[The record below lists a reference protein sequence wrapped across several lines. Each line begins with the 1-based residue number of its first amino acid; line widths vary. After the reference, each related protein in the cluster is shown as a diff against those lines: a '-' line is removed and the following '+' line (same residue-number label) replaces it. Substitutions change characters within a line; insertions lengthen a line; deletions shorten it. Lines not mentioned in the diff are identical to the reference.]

1 VSELK
6 VVILAAGKGTRM
18 KSEQPKVLFPVCG
31 VPMVQYVL
39 WEAVKLSPLPPLVV
53 VGYGGEQVIAAL
65 GDQADYVWQKEQ
77 LGTGDA
83 VKKACVH
90 LAEFDGDLLV
100 LYGDTP
106 FISAQSLQALVDT
119 HRRTKAAATVLT
131 AELQDPTG
139 YGRIVRSP
147 EGLLTEIVEEKDASA
162 DEKKI
167 REVNTGIY
175 CFSLPELRTA
185 LAALKPQ
192 NAQGEYY
199 LTDVIA
205 MHAAAGKTL
214 ATVKSDRPEEI
225 MGPNDRIAL
234 AQTEA
239 IMRRQILERIMASGV
254 TVIDPATTYI
264 DPRVQI
270 GQDTTVYPG
279 VLLWGET
286 QIGPNCQ
293 IGPYTQI
300 VSSLVGEG
308 SRVAFS
314 NLIDVTL
321 GREVEIG
328 PYTYLRPGT
337 QVADGAKVGSFVEM
351 KNSTVGVKSKV
362 PHLSYI
368 GDTTIGTGVNI
379 GAGTITCNYDG
390 ARKWPTV
397 IEDGAFIGSNTNL
410 VAPVTVGEGALVG
423 AGSTITKDVPAHSLT
438 VARARQS
445 FRVAP
450 LAFQVE
456 YVAAEKLYHI
466 QINCPTAGVN
476 IYYTIDGTEPMEDGD
491 GMCYQETIR
500 LAAGTLLKAK
510 AFKEGWMPSKPG
522 VLKIG
527 D

>member
-1 VSELK
+1 MSELR

-18 KSEQPKVLFPVCG
+18 NSERPKVLFPICG

-39 WEAVKLSPLPPLVV
+39 WEAEKLSPLPPLVV
-53 VGYGGEQVIAAL
+53 VGYKGEQVIAAL
-65 GDQADYVWQKEQ
+65 GDGVEYVWQKEQ

-83 VKKACVH
+83 VKKASAH
-90 LAEFDGDLLV
+90 LTEFDGDLLV

-106 FISAQSLQALVDT
+106 LITTQSLQTLVDV
-119 HRRTKAAATVLT
+119 HRQTGAAATVLT
-131 AELQDPTG
+131 AELQNPTG
-139 YGRIVRSP
+139 YGRIIRSP
-147 EGLLTEIVEEKDASA
+147 EGWLTAIVEERDASA

-175 CFSLPELRTA
+175 CFSMPVLRSA
-185 LAALKPQ
+185 LANLKPQ

-205 MHAAAGKTL
+205 LLAAAGKTL
-214 ATVKSDRPEEI
+214 ATVKSDRPDEI

-234 AQTEA
+234 AQTETK
-239 IMRRQILERIMASGV
+239 MRWQILERIMAAGV

-270 GQDTTVYPG
+270 GRDTTLYPG

-286 QIGPNCQ
+286 KIGSNCQ
-293 IGPYTQI
+293 IGPFTQI
-300 VSSLVGEG
+300 SSSVIGEG

-314 NLIDVTL
+314 NLTDVTL
-321 GREVEIG
+321 GRAVEVG

-337 QVADGAKVGSFVEM
+337 RVADGAKVGSFVEM
-351 KNSTVGVKSKV
+351 KNSTVGEKSKV

-368 GDTTIGTGVNI
+368 GDTTIGSRVNI

-390 ARKWPTV
+390 VRKWPTV
-397 IEDGAFIGSNTNL
+397 IENGAFIGSNTNF

-423 AGSTITKDVPAHSLT
+423 AGSTITKDVPAHCVA

-450 LAFQVE
+450 VAFQEE
-456 YVAAEKLYHI
+456 YVAAEDVYHI
-466 QINCPTAGVN
+466 RINCPTAEVD
-476 IYYTIDGTEPMEDGD
+476 IHYTTDGSEPTETSLH
-491 GMCYQETIR
+491 YQGTLR
-500 LAAGTLLKAK
+500 LARGTLLKAK
-510 AFKEGWMPSKPG
+510 AFKEGWMPSKTG
-522 VLKIG
+522 VRKIG
-527 D
+527 E

>member
-1 VSELK
+1 MSKLK

-18 KSEQPKVLFPVCG
+18 KSEQPKVLFPICG

-53 VGYGGEQVIAAL
+53 VGYKGEQVIAAL
-65 GDQADYVWQKEQ
+65 GDQAEYVWQQEQ

-83 VKKACVH
+83 VKKACDH
-90 LAEFDGDLLV
+90 LAAFDGDLLV

-106 FISAQSLQALVDT
+106 FLSAQSLQALVDT
-119 HRRTKAAATVLT
+119 HRRCGAAATVLT
-131 AELQDPTG
+131 AELPEPTG

-147 EGLLTEIVEEKDASA
+147 EGVLTKIVEERDASA

-175 CFSLPELRTA
+175 CFSLPELRKA
-185 LAALKPQ
+185 LTEIKPH
-192 NAQGEYY
+192 NAQGEFY

-205 MHAAAGKTL
+205 LFAAAGKTM

-239 IMRRQILERIMASGV
+239 MMRRQILNRIMASGV
-254 TVIDPATTYI
+254 TVLDPATTYI

-270 GQDTTVYPG
+270 GRDTTLYPG

-286 QIGPNCQ
+286 KIGPNCQ
-293 IGPYTQI
+293 IGPFTQI
-300 VSSLVGEG
+300 VSSVVGEG
-308 SRVAFS
+308 SRVVFS
-314 NLIDVTL
+314 NLNKVTL
-321 GREVEIG
+321 GRAVEVG
-328 PYTYLRPGT
+328 PYSYIRPGT
-337 QVADGAKVGSFVEM
+337 QVADGAKIGSFVEM
-351 KNSTVGVKSKV
+351 KNSTVGEKSKV

-368 GDTTIGTGVNI
+368 GDTTIGSGVNI

-390 ARKWPTV
+390 VQKWPTV
-397 IEDGAFIGSNTNL
+397 IENGAFIGSNTNL

-423 AGSTITKDVPAHSLT
+423 AGSTITKDVPAYSLA

-456 YVAAEKLYHI
+456 YATAENFYHI
-466 QINCPTAGVN
+466 RVHCPTAAVR
-476 IYYTIDGTEPMEDGD
+476 IYYTIDGTEPTENDR
-491 GMCYQETIR
+491 CYQETLR
-500 LAAGTLLKAK
+500 LAAGTILKAK
-510 AFKEGWMPSKPG
+510 AFKEGWLPSKTG
-522 VLKIG
+522 VLKVG
-527 D
+527 E

>member
-1 VSELK
+1 MSELK
-6 VVILAAGKGTRM
+6 IVILAAGKGTRM
-18 KSEQPKVLFPVCG
+18 KSEQPKVVFPICG

-39 WEAVKLSPLPPLVV
+39 WEAAKLSPLLPLVV
-53 VGYGGEQVIAAL
+53 VGYKGEQVTAVL
-65 GDQADYVWQKEQ
+65 GEQAEYVWQKEQ

-83 VKKACVH
+83 VKKACDH
-90 LAEFDGDLLV
+90 LAGFDGDLLV

-106 FISAQSLQALVDT
+106 FISAPTLQALVDV
-119 HRRTKAAATVLT
+119 HRSTGAAATVLT

-147 EGLLTEIVEEKDASA
+147 EGMLTGIVEEKDATSA
-162 DEKKI
+162 EKQI

-175 CFSLPELRTA
+175 CFSVPELRAA

-205 MHAAAGKTL
+205 MHAAAGKRL
-214 ATVKSDRPEEI
+214 ATVKSDHPEEI

-239 IMRRQILERIMASGV
+239 MMRRQILNRIMAAGV

-270 GQDTTVYPG
+270 GKDTTLYPG

-286 QIGPNCQ
+286 KIGPNCQ
-293 IGPYTQI
+293 IGPFTQI
-300 VSSLVGEG
+300 TASVIGEG
-308 SRVAFS
+308 THVSFS
-314 NLIDVTL
+314 NLTNVTV

-337 QVADGAKVGSFVEM
+337 RVADQAKVGGFVEM

-368 GDTTIGTGVNI
+368 GDATIGTGVNI

-397 IEDGAFIGSNTNL
+397 IEDDAFIGSNTNL
-410 VAPVTVGEGALVG
+410 VAPVTVGKGALVG
-423 AGSTITKDVPAHSLT
+423 AGSTITKDVPAYSVT
-438 VARARQS
+438 RARVSQS
-445 FRVAP
+445 SRVAP
-450 LAFQVE
+450 LTFHVTK
-456 YVAAEKLYHI
+456 AAGGDGYRI
-466 QINCPTAGVN
+466 QIHCPTPDIR
-476 IYYTIDGTEPMEDGD
+476 IYYSTDGTEPTEEGL
-491 GMCYQETIR
+491 CYQEPLN
-500 LAAGTLLKAK
+500 LAEGTTLKAK
-510 AFKEGWMPSKPG
+510 AFKEGWLSSKTG

-527 D
+527 E